1 MKNLSKRLS
10 IATLLLSFL
19 ASFSL
24 GQDKPDL
31 NFSRKILLKSESEEQ
46 MVPIAV
52 PEICTSLNLSIAAKI
67 QEGELTI
74 EIYDPKGEKQG
85 NFSIVCQSDTLKTN
99 KGKIHSESSS
109 NSNSKASSSSS
120 SSSSSTSSSTSFS
133 PSSSSLSTSSSSS
146 SSLGLFTK
154 SLKNPIKGDWMVK
167 IIPKNAS
174 GEVKVDSEQKT
185 Q

>member
-19 ASFSL
+19 TCFSW

-31 NFSRKILLKSESEEQ
+31 NFSKKIMLKSESEGQ
-46 MVPIAV
+46 MVPLAV
-52 PEICTSLNLSIAAKI
+52 SENCTSLNLSIAAKI

-85 NFSIVCQSDTLKTN
+85 NFSIECHSDTLKTN
-99 KGKIHSESSS
+99 KGKTHSESSS
-109 NSNSKASSSSS
+109 GSNSKTSSSS
-120 SSSSSTSSSTSFS
+120 SSSSSTLTLASTSLSSSSSTSS
-133 PSSSSLSTSSSSS
+133 V
-146 SSLGLFTK
+146 GLFTK
-154 SLKNPIKGDWMVK
+154 SLKNPTNGDWMIK

-174 GEVKVDSEQKT
+174 GEVKIDSEQKT